1 MYLERSA
8 VKAVSLKTRLPAMAK
23 RWRDQVLGLFEFI
36 DLILENLKALTLKL
50 FELVSLIYFL
60 YKIVQH
66 H

>member
-1 MYLERSA
+1 
-8 VKAVSLKTRLPAMAK
+8 MAK
-23 RWRDQVLGLFEFI
+23 RWRDQVLGFFKFI